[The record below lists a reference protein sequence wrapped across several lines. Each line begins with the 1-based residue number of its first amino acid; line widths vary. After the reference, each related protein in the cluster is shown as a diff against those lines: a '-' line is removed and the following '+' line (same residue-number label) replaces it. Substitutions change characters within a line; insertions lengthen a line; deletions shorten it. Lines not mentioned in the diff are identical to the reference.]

1 MGYHALKVP
10 RPGSFDMFCQSAV
23 QNNTEEMSHHTPFD
37 WLTLETGVTFPP
49 YEFVWQSSVL
59 STALPCCPKSCA
71 HTQERLLLCWHANLS
86 EADLQA
92 ALTGTTQRLNKAPDS
107 GKVCPITGWVSRWQF
122 KRLMWAWGCPLQV
135 HLRASGTTRKDIC
148 GFFRTVGLENRS
160 VVCSTVAER
169 AREKWTA
176 AVLLG

>member
-10 RPGSFDMFCQSAV
+10 RPGSFDMFFTCFDKV
-23 QNNTEEMSHHTPFD
+23 LCKTMFDRRNVTPFD
-37 WLTLETGVTFPP
+37 WLTLETVVTFPP

-86 EADLQA
+86 EADLKA

-107 GKVCPITGWVSRWQF
+107 GKVCQ
-122 KRLMWAWGCPLQV
+122 LQV
-135 HLRASGTTRKDIC
+135 GSLSGNSRGECQHEDVPFRCVCGQVEPQEKTYVAS
-148 GFFRTVGLENRS
+148 LE
-160 VVCSTVAER
+160 
-169 AREKWTA
+169 
-176 AVLLG
+176 LLGWKTVQ